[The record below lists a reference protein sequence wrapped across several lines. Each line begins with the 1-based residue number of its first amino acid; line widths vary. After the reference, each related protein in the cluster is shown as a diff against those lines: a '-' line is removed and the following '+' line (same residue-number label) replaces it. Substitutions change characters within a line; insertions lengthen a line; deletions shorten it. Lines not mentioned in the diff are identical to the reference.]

1 MDLIDSVNFQLSIQ
15 TLFFFSV
22 MDRKTFKPSKNLI
35 RINIGVILF
44 FVSYALFWNFYYG
57 KLKERNS
64 NTVEA
69 FSSVIASLCHI
80 SIMISTI
87 FYRNK
92 TSTFYS
98 ELLQV
103 DKTLQMYGS
112 LEETYQNF
120 SVATKT
126 IVLPILTQTCLVVAL
141 IKIYDIPLGFEE
153 LLPIVFYVFQ
163 KGSLII
169 YTFVFYFNIKL
180 LRDRFRLVK
189 DLTTN
194 CYKMDEFENLERVH
208 KNLIALM
215 DGTTDTM
222 GVKLGFVLV
231 SNFLSAVI
239 TSYTV
244 FVSFIAPSSENLT
257 YYNIFGVILPNV
269 IMLFMSFLSGE
280 WITTDVSVKTCYFI
294 FKLSKLFHTKKNRSR
309 THCMP

>member
-1 MDLIDSVNFQLSIQ
+1 MDLVESVNFQFSIQ

-22 MDRKTFKPSKNLI
+22 LDRTTFKPSKNLI

-44 FVSYALFWNFYYG
+44 FVSYVLLWFFYYN
-57 KLKERNS
+57 KLEERSS
-64 NTVEA
+64 NIVEQ
-69 FSSVIASLCHI
+69 FSSTVSSGCHI
-80 SIMISTI
+80 LIMIWTI

-92 TSTFYS
+92 TSAFYS

-103 DKTLQMYGS
+103 DKTLQLYGS

-120 SVATKT
+120 SVSTKT
-126 IVLPILTQTCLVVAL
+126 IVLPILAQTCMVVTL
-141 IKIYDIPLGFEE
+141 FKIFDIPLVFGE
-153 LLPIVFYVFQ
+153 LLPMVFFSFQ
-163 KGSLII
+163 NCSLII
-169 YTFVFYFNIKL
+169 YTFAFYFNIKL

-194 CYKMDEFENLERVH
+194 CYKMDEFEDLERVH

-215 DGTTDTM
+215 DGTNDTM

-231 SNFLSAVI
+231 SNFLSAVL

-244 FVSFIAPSSENLT
+244 FVSFIVPSSENIT
-257 YYNIFGVILPNV
+257 YYNIFGVIFPNV
-269 IMLFMSFLSGE
+269 VMLFMSFLSGE

-294 FKLSKLFHTKKNRSR
+294 CNLSKLFPTK
-309 THCMP
+309 T